1 MPEQQHPP
9 YASGSL
15 TIPRTLLRWLDINFQ
30 NGPLY
35 RTSTFV
41 VLPAFTSTNGTWNGY
56 SDIVAAF
63 NFEGPNNFSLTGI
76 TVPPTINFTLC
87 ISYVLAG
94 KVYRYMIWEAAGT
107 TISQS
112 IPMYTGQ
119 KILKNF
125 RFEVW
130 NTTSGNPTLSSPIT
144 FYTSVK
150 GQVDYR
156 YGVDT
161 ALVNTDGLVSAFSA
175 AFGLVKIPT
184 TNLQYQLDARI
195 VTTTGGQGTTVL
207 FWDDQKSHVAFIPSP
222 GGLLGVSWNT
232 DPTLNKDIITINTGN
247 TIVGTGVGAN
257 PGTIAIAFTLLS
269 TSTTETLFNNSGGM
283 SLTYDKTTNKFV
295 TFGDSYSNINPAIDI
310 PYLVIMYPNEGY
322 TEIYNLQTG
331 LLLDKFYGSSSVGPD
346 GTITL
351 GATMFVWEILV
362 YNSDN
367 YGTSDYFNLK
377 GYFLTKYSGAFLLPI
392 IFPSNSTS
400 VTN

>member
-1 MPEQQHPP
+1 
-9 YASGSL
+9 
-15 TIPRTLLRWLDINFQ
+15 
-30 NGPLY
+30 
-35 RTSTFV
+35 
-41 VLPAFTSTNGTWNGY
+41 
-56 SDIVAAF
+56 
-63 NFEGPNNFSLTGI
+63 
-76 TVPPTINFTLC
+76 
-87 ISYVLAG
+87 
-94 KVYRYMIWEAAGT
+94 
-107 TISQS
+107 
-112 IPMYTGQ
+112 MYTGQ

-175 AFGLVKIPT
+175 AFGLVNIPT
-184 TNLQYQLDARI
+184 TNLQYQLDAKI

-207 FWDDQKSHVAFIPSP
+207 FWDDQKSHVTFIPSP

-310 PYLVIMYPNEGY
+310 PYLVIMYPNEGH